1 MSRRTERVLLA
12 LLLAA
17 VALFHGLTLRPGF
30 DWGGDWAQYLEH
42 ARNLA
47 EGRPYA
53 ALNYLHN
60 PGASPSAPVY
70 PPVYPL
76 LLAPLVKAFGLGLV
90 PFQLQSIAFL
100 LLFLWLFYRTWRP
113 HVSPAPLLAAMAAF
127 ALHPYLWGCKDLL
140 LSEFPFLCFAQG
152 ALWALDRC
160 PERGGARRGTAA
172 GLLLGLAAGTRAA
185 GLALVPL
192 PLLYSLWKFRR
203 FPVWSWTAVGAAGG
217 GVGILAALFG
227 AFWNYGEFLHPSYDA
242 VVHNGVYAAQWLA
255 QLLAGP
261 PAIVRPPMGLIVVL
275 VSVLGFLVAVKRRT
289 PHETYLLLLVAPLLI
304 YPSDQGLRYLLPMLP
319 YLFFVLALG
328 ADGYAATRGG
338 RVVVPV
344 VGLCFLWVYGS
355 VYARTDLRAP
365 VPGSV
370 DAASTAELLKALEE
384 HTEPGAVFATTKP
397 RALALLVRRHAV
409 FLPLEDAGALGA
421 LDRFRVSFVLT
432 SPAWPSD
439 RARILPFIQRHQER
453 FRPVFKNNDFLLFAV
468 AAPARGRE
476 ASETPTTTG
485 PIE

>member
-1 MSRRTERVLLA
+1 MNPRTERILLA

-60 PGASPSAPVY
+60 PGASPSALVY

-76 LLAPLVKAFGLGLV
+76 LLAPLVMAFGLGLV
-90 PFQLQSIAFL
+90 PFQLQSIALL

-113 HVSPAPLLAAMAAF
+113 HVSPSPLLAAMAAF

-160 PERGGARRGTAA
+160 PEKGGARLGIVA
-172 GLLLGLAAGTRAA
+172 GFLLALAAGTRAA
-185 GLALVPL
+185 GLALLPL
-192 PLLYSLWKFRR
+192 PLIYALWKHRR
-203 FPVWSWTAVGAAGG
+203 LPAWAWIATGTMSA
-217 GVGILAALFG
+217 GVGLLAFMFG
-227 AFWNYGEFLHPSYDA
+227 AFWKYGDYLRPSFVA
-242 VVHNGVYAAQWLA
+242 VVHNSIYGVKWLG

-261 PAIVRPPMGLIVVL
+261 PPVAQWLLFSILAGPVVVGCIRL
-275 VSVLGFLVAVKRRT
+275 ALPRKT
-289 PHETYLLLLVAPLLI
+289 PHELCLLAMAVAFLI
-304 YPSDQGLRYLLPMLP
+304 YPNDQGLRYLLPLLP
-319 YLFFVLALG
+319 CFILYGALSC
-328 ADGYAATRGG
+328 AELMCNRVG
-338 RVVVPV
+338 RVIAAVI
-344 VGLCFLWVYGS
+344 VGGVLWAYS
-355 VYARTDLRAP
+355 AVYARTDFRVP

-370 DAASTAELLKALEE
+370 DEASTAELLKALEE

-397 RALALLVRRHAV
+397 RALSLLARRPAV
-409 FLPLEDAGALGA
+409 FIPMEDARALEVLG
-421 LDRFRVSFVLT
+421 RFHAAFVLA

-439 RARILPFIQRHQER
+439 RSWLLPFVQRQEER
-453 FRPVFKNNDFLLFAV
+453 FQPVFKNKDFLLFAV
-468 AAPARGRE
+468 TLPPPVR
-476 ASETPTTTG
+476 
-485 PIE
+485 